1 MKKVGI
7 LCADHYTIFINQV
20 MQRIF
25 YETSYVYMRSLFNYL
40 NNKTEIHMNKVKPWT
55 NEEKALFGKGLSD
68 AQIVEKTGRTMSSV
82 INKRSYLK
90 SISNGKSDGEEF
102 TTQEKRVILTTP
114 DNKEAAGKIG
124 ATVAS
129 VKEMR
134 EWLGQEEEPQVRMA
148 AKAKIPRIYSI
159 EEIEEIDEE
168 AFDNKLLVRFG
179 DSTMILNKSE
189 ISSIQIGEGGI
200 LITR

>member
-1 MKKVGI
+1 
-7 LCADHYTIFINQV
+7 
-20 MQRIF
+20 
-25 YETSYVYMRSLFNYL
+25 
-40 NNKTEIHMNKVKPWT
+40 MNKVKPWT

-68 AQIVEKTGRTMSSV
+68 TQIVEKTGRTMSSV

-90 SISNGKSDGEEF
+90 AISNGKSDGEEF
-102 TTQEKRVILTTP
+102 TTQDKRVILTTP

-129 VKEMR
+129 VREMR
-134 EWLGQEEEPQVRMA
+134 EWLNQVEVPQVRMA
-148 AKAKIPRIYSI
+148 AKSKIPRIYSI
-159 EEIEEIDEE
+159 EEIEEIGEE

-189 ISSIQIGEGGI
+189 VSSIQIGEGGI